1 MYVYL
6 VTQVLSDSATS
17 WAVTCQAPLS
27 IGFPRQE
34 YWSELLFT
42 SLGDLP
48 DTGIEPMSPAL
59 AGRFSTTE
67 PPGKPGVDLAACSN
81 FTRLSLLWCSW
92 ENTVWDPPDAP
103 SLGNSWGQ
111 YETGVA

>member
-17 WAVTCQAPLS
+17 WTVTCQAPLS

-59 AGRFSTTE
+59 ADEFFSSE
-67 PPGKPGVDLAACSN
+67 PPRKQRDCKLHSGFKESDIESH
-81 FTRLSLLWCSW
+81 
-92 ENTVWDPPDAP
+92 
-103 SLGNSWGQ
+103 
-111 YETGVA
+111 